1 MRPRLGTITSV
12 TSVTSTQDERIT
24 IKAPKKSAEAVDV
37 VAA

>member
-1 MRPRLGTITSV
+1 M
-12 TSVTSTQDERIT
+12 TSTPDERIT